1 MSLIALSVTPL
12 IVNVLPLL
20 VCPYAKIVAAG
31 IEEIAERMQ
40 TALNLV
46 YIYIHIYIH
55 TYIYIYIYIYIYMQR
70 ERERERK
77 SNISII

>member
-31 IEEIAERMQ
+31 IEETEEIAERMQ
-40 TALNLV
+40 N
-46 YIYIHIYIH
+46 
-55 TYIYIYIYIYIYMQR
+55 
-70 ERERERK
+70 
-77 SNISII
+77 SP